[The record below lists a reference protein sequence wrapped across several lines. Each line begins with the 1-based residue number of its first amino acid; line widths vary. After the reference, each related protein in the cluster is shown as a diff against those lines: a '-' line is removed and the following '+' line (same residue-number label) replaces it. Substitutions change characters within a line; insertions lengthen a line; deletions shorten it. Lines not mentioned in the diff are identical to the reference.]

1 MPCDINPRRDSN
13 TVRNMEMRI
22 KAVYTLWAEWLYS
35 FGSLTIAVILSFVIS
50 KTILPA
56 VVLTMAFVL
65 NRYLVPMRERRV
77 LACVRITSLTARAL
91 VISALIMIVCLV
103 VNKTML
109 LSWLF
114 PQESLNPEIPYVTA
128 LIVFP
133 VTAIVFG
140 YGFLT
145 HGRSRHCRECKMRLG
160 YSPEDNFAGNVF
172 HNEATRQLKLMF
184 WLCTVLAV
192 VNWIYYFLKYS
203 NASIN
208 GADKYFFL
216 FAPVCLFI
224 FSLFYTGSRYKSV
237 VEAFRHSMCH
247 SEASVTTLRFLILRG
262 DELLLETV
270 EPEDMD
276 DYSRADTPAVV
287 EIPYQHDVSEGLAK
301 EEFSKISGMEA
312 DDFKIKPL
320 FSNLTQD
327 FSANVF
333 HYAVVLDENKP
344 LPQTWRFTGI
354 WTTLDQ
360 IDRLMKSNA
369 VTRSLSTEIYR
380 IYVITMAW
388 KTYDDRGFRR
398 YPVKNYH
405 PTFRL
410 RDFRDWDVDYSDNR
424 WLSISEY
431 NQDRSLFRV
440 RRFLR
445 QLGGKSMC

>member
-1 MPCDINPRRDSN
+1 MPCDINPQQESN
-13 TVRNMEMRI
+13 TVRYMEMRI
-22 KAVYTLWAEWLYS
+22 KAVYTLWMEWLYS
-35 FGSLTIAVILSFVIS
+35 FGSLTLAVILSFIVP
-50 KTILPA
+50 KTFLPA
-56 VVLTMAFVL
+56 VVLAMAFVL
-65 NRYLVPMRERRV
+65 NRYLIPMRERRV
-77 LACVRITSLTARAL
+77 LACVRITSLTAKAL
-91 VISALIMIVCLV
+91 VLSASVMIICLV
-103 VNKTML
+103 VNKTMF

-114 PQESLNPEIPYVTA
+114 PQESLNPKIPYITA

-133 VTAIVFG
+133 VTALVFG

-184 WLCTVLAV
+184 WLCAVLAV
-192 VNWIYYFLKYS
+192 ANWTYYFVKYS

-224 FSLFYTGSRYKSV
+224 ISLFYTGNRYKSV
-237 VEAFRHSMCH
+237 VQAFRLSVIHPESSM
-247 SEASVTTLRFLILRG
+247 TKLRFLILRG
-262 DELLLETV
+262 DEMLLESV
-270 EPEDMD
+270 DPEDID
-276 DYSRADTPAVV
+276 DYSRADTPAIV
-287 EIPYQHDVSEGLAK
+287 EIPYQHDVTLTEAK
-301 EEFSKISGMEA
+301 KGFEKISGLNEG
-312 DDFKIKPL
+312 DFKIKPL

-327 FSANVF
+327 CQANVF
-333 HYAVVLDENKP
+333 HYAVVLDEEKP
-344 LPQTWRFTGI
+344 LPDTWRFTGL

-369 VTRSLSTEIYR
+369 VTMSLSTEIYR

-388 KTYDDRGFRR
+388 KTYDEQGFRR

-410 RDFRDWDVDYSDNR
+410 RDFSEWDVDYSDNR
-424 WLSISEY
+424 WISISEY